1 METNSLLAP
10 LFFVVICLFFGAI
23 LKSVLKKT
31 NFPYTVGLFALG
43 ILLGLLDRFGVL
55 QAAGILKPAV
65 DFAGNMDPDLIL
77 YIFLPLLIFDG
88 AYELDLHVFRKSLLN
103 STLLAGPGMVISM
116 FLIGAL
122 IMGLALFV
130 PECSGWN
137 WSYALMFGALISAT
151 DPVAVVALLKELGT
165 SKRFSTLVDA
175 ESMLNDGTGIVLFMI
190 FFGVYSA
197 TGGTEMSPILNF
209 LLVVFGGVLLGW
221 VTARFTIWFLDKVG
235 GDESV
240 QNSVIIVSSYITF
253 ILAQSFLD
261 VSGVIALVAFGLTI
275 TYIGRPRLKPEV
287 NRFMGQFWELMA
299 YMANTLIFIIVGIV
313 IALKV
318 DLTWSSF
325 LLLIAVYIGVNIA
338 RMLMIAILYPF
349 MKKTGY
355 GLTMRESFI
364 LGWGGLR
371 GALGLTLALMVSY
384 TLAIPEDIRRQ
395 ILLFTG
401 GIVTLTLCINA
412 TTMRWFLQKLGLTKV
427 PSAKMLLDYSIKK
440 QIADSTE
447 KYLDKLKKREALE
460 LSNWP
465 LVEKFMPEQEQ
476 APDVSILTPDVLA
489 DVRLRVLKK
498 EKTACWSLYNEGIIS
513 NVSLRILVNA
523 LDELYDRDGHLPL
536 SKRKWIFK
544 YYNQSFPVRRLKQIP
559 IVKSWWDKLAHEWVI
574 NGYDLGRG
582 FIITQKEALKLVEE
596 FEQSDVLS
604 TAEKDALGQL
614 RGEIQEN
621 INHIGEVLNTLA
633 KEFPISY
640 RCGVTRKAIRMLL
653 ANEKRAVNQ
662 FVKDGLLSEQ
672 EAKTLDDDL
681 DERYDGLTTYRINQ
695 LLDKFKLS
703 K

>member
-1 METNSLLAP
+1 METNALLAP
-10 LFFVVICLFFGAI
+10 LFFVVICLVVGAI

-31 NFPYTVGLFALG
+31 SFPYTVGLFVLG
-43 ILLGLLDRFGVL
+43 IGLGLFDRFGLL
-55 QAAGILKPAV
+55 QDAGILKSAV

-122 IMGLALFV
+122 IMGLAYFV

-197 TGGTEMSPILNF
+197 TGATEMSPVLNF

-221 VTARFTIWFLDKVG
+221 IIARFTIWFLAKVG

-275 TYIGRPRLKPEV
+275 TYVGRPRLKPEV
-287 NRFMGQFWELMA
+287 NKFMGQFWELMA
-299 YMANTLIFIIVGIV
+299 YMANTLIFIIVGVV

-318 DLTWSSF
+318 DMTWSSF
-325 LLLIAVYIGVNIA
+325 LLLIGVYIGVNIA
-338 RMLMIAILYPF
+338 RMLMIVILYPF

-401 GIVTLTLCINA
+401 GIVTLTLGVNA
-412 TTMRWFLQKLGLTKV
+412 TTMRWVLLKLGLTKV

-447 KYLDKLKKREALE
+447 KYLEKLKKREALE
-460 LSNWP
+460 VSNWK
-465 LVEKFMPEQEQ
+465 LVEKFMPEPEQ

-498 EKTACWSLYNEGIIS
+498 EKRACWDLYNEGIIS
-513 NVSLRILVNA
+513 NVSLRILLGA
-523 LDELYDRDGHLPL
+523 LDEQYDRDGRLPL
-536 SKRKWIFK
+536 SKRKWIFN
-544 YYNQSFPVRRLKQIP
+544 YYNQPFYIRWFKQIP
-559 IVKSWWDKLAHEWVI
+559 AIKDWCDKFSHEWVI

-582 FIITQKEALKLVEE
+582 FIITQKEALKLIEE
-596 FEQSDVLS
+596 FSQSDVLS
-604 TAEKDALGQL
+604 EAEKNALSEL
-614 RGEIQEN
+614 RTEVEEN
-621 INHIGEVLNTLA
+621 INHIGEVLNSLS
-633 KEFPISY
+633 KEYPISY
-640 RCGVTRKAIRMLL
+640 RCGVTRKSIRMLL
-653 ANEKRAVNQ
+653 ANEKRIVNQ
-662 FVKDGLLSEQ
+662 FQKEGILSEND
-672 EAKTLDDDL
+672 AKGLTDDL
-681 DERYDGLTTYRINQ
+681 DERYQSLTTYHINQ
-695 LLDKFKLS
+695 LLDKV
-703 K
+703 

>member
-1 METNSLLAP
+1 
-10 LFFVVICLFFGAI
+10 
-23 LKSVLKKT
+23 
-31 NFPYTVGLFALG
+31 
-43 ILLGLLDRFGVL
+43 
-55 QAAGILKPAV
+55 
-65 DFAGNMDPDLIL
+65 
-77 YIFLPLLIFDG
+77 
-88 AYELDLHVFRKSLLN
+88 
-103 STLLAGPGMVISM
+103 
-116 FLIGAL
+116 
-122 IMGLALFV
+122 
-130 PECSGWN
+130 
-137 WSYALMFGALISAT
+137 
-151 DPVAVVALLKELGT
+151 
-165 SKRFSTLVDA
+165 
-175 ESMLNDGTGIVLFMI
+175 
-190 FFGVYSA
+190 
-197 TGGTEMSPILNF
+197 
-209 LLVVFGGVLLGW
+209 
-221 VTARFTIWFLDKVG
+221 
-235 GDESV
+235 
-240 QNSVIIVSSYITF
+240 
-253 ILAQSFLD
+253 
-261 VSGVIALVAFGLTI
+261 
-275 TYIGRPRLKPEV
+275 
-287 NRFMGQFWELMA
+287 
-299 YMANTLIFIIVGIV
+299 MANTLIFIIVGIV

-338 RMLMIAILYPF
+338 RMLMIAVLYPF
-349 MKKTGY
+349 MKKAGY

-401 GIVTLTLCINA
+401 GIVTLTLCVNA

-460 LSNWP
+460 MSNWT

-476 APDVSILTPDVLA
+476 APDVSILTRDVLA

-523 LDELYDRDGHLPL
+523 LDEQYDRDGHMSL
-536 SKRKWIFK
+536 SQRKWIFK
-544 YYNQSFPVRRLKQIP
+544 YYRQPLLIRRLKQISV
-559 IVKSWWDKLAHEWVI
+559 VKNWWDRFSHEWVI

-596 FEQSDVLS
+596 FEQSEVLS
-604 TAEKDALGQL
+604 TAEKQALGQL
-614 RGEIQEN
+614 RSEIQEN
-621 INHIGEVLNTLA
+621 INHIGEVLNSLSQ
-633 KEFPISY
+633 EFPISY

-672 EAKTLDDDL
+672 EAKVLDDDL

-695 LLDKFKLS
+695 LLS
-703 K
+703 